1 MQTTDETVL
10 RNVERDNI
18 KTDEYRK
25 MIAFFH
31 REDIPAVSDMMVG
44 LPGQTPATCQQ
55 DLQFLF
61 DHKVL
66 AVVFATSV
74 MPNAPMADE
83 EYRARFDITIGADGM
98 VESTYSFSREDYAHM
113 FELSLAYKL
122 FVKLALL
129 KYVLYY
135 VQVEHGV
142 PAMEFVRRWLAV
154 TAEHPLRYPIST
166 RIRRE
171 LIGRDY
177 TGGRKDWLV
186 LAWNDAQARFLFDDL
201 EAFQREMI
209 GFFAREHGIELAGSD
224 VEAILAANRAIL
236 PQKGRPL
243 PARVPL
249 AHDVAG
255 YFADLRRVPSLD
267 ALPAD
272 HVPLAR
278 RRPGAVEIAPQPSCT
293 GYDYVDVG
301 LTLGALEL
309 QSNLRI

>member
-1 MQTTDETVL
+1 
-10 RNVERDNI
+10 
-18 KTDEYRK
+18 
-25 MIAFFH
+25 
-31 REDIPAVSDMMVG
+31 
-44 LPGQTPATCQQ
+44 
-55 DLQFLF
+55 
-61 DHKVL
+61 
-66 AVVFATSV
+66 
-74 MPNAPMADE
+74 
-83 EYRARFDITIGADGM
+83 
-98 VESTYSFSREDYAHM
+98 M
-113 FELSLAYKL
+113 FELCLAYKL

-154 TAEHPLRYPIST
+154 TAAYPERYPIST

-201 EAFQREMI
+201 EAFQREMVA
-209 GFFAREHGIELAGSD
+209 FFAREHGIRLVGTDAD
-224 VEAILAANRAIL
+224 AVLAANRAVL
-236 PQKGRPL
+236 PQKGRTL
-243 PARVPL
+243 PARLPL

-255 YFADLRRVPSLD
+255 YFADLRRLPSLD

-272 HVPLAR
+272 HVPLAHR
-278 RRPGAVEIAPQPSCT
+278 GPGAIELASQPGAA